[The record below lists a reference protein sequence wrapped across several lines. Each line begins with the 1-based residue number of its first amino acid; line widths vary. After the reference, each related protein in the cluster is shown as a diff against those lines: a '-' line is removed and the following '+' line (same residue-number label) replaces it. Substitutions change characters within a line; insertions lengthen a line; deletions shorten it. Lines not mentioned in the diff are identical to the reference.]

1 MMHAAERPSETS
13 WLSKL
18 ALAIYRFLPLPVYY
32 GLLAA
37 YWFLPFLRSRLGPRL
52 GEVLPSTGESGTVW
66 FHASSVGEVSTI
78 GPVVEEV
85 RRRWSDCRIVVSTMT
100 PGGKRRASEILGS
113 VEVFL
118 LPVDVFPVM
127 RKLVSRLRAS
137 ALVIGET
144 EIWPN
149 LVLEAR
155 KQGTRIVLLNGR
167 ISKRS
172 YPRYRLIRPVIRT
185 VLRCFDYLLMRTQ
198 QDADR
203 IVSLGADT
211 GSVEVVG
218 NTKYDILPGPLP
230 EARRERTR
238 NDLGIPEQRKVVTLG
253 SAREGECEIVFRA
266 IQAVRLEPRPLL
278 IVAPRHMGLVQQVE
292 QLADDFSLARRTRSG
307 AESPGRV
314 PEAVPDVIIIAEMG
328 RLLDMYAISDV
339 AIVGGT
345 FRPFGG
351 HNPLESA
358 SQGVVTVVG
367 PHIQN
372 IEDDIGYLGSR
383 RCAFIAEAD
392 GLGELLQG
400 LLLDDEGRRQ
410 MGRRASTAVD
420 DKKGIAAKCVEILA
434 QRQILP

>member
-1 MMHAAERPSETS
+1 M
-13 WLSKL
+13 
-18 ALAIYRFLPLPVYY
+18 PLPIYY
-32 GLLAA
+32 VLLAA
-37 YWFLPFLRSRLGPRL
+37 YRILPFLRSRLGPRL
-52 GEVLPSTGESGTVW
+52 GEVMPPTNGSGTVW
-66 FHASSVGEVSTI
+66 FHASSVGDVSTI

-100 PGGKRRASEILGS
+100 PGGRRRAREILGS
-113 VEVFL
+113 VDVFL
-118 LPVDVFPVM
+118 LPVDLFPVM
-127 RKLVSRLRAS
+127 KKLASRLRAS

-149 LVLEAR
+149 LVMEAR
-155 KQGTRIVLLNGR
+155 RQGTRIVLLNGR

-185 VLRCFDYLLMRTQ
+185 VLRHFDYLLMRTQ

-203 IVSLGADT
+203 IVSLGADI

-230 EARRERTR
+230 QARREQTR
-238 NDLGIPEQRKVVTLG
+238 SDLGIPEQQKVITLG

-266 IQAVRLEPRPLL
+266 MQAVKMEPRPVL
-278 IVAPRHMGLVQQVE
+278 IVAPRHMGLVAQVE
-292 QLADDFSLARRTRSG
+292 QLADAFSLTHRTRSG
-307 AESPGRV
+307 TEQPGEV
-314 PEAVPDVIIIAEMG
+314 PAEAVDVIIIAEMG

-345 FRPFGG
+345 FKPFGG

-358 SQGVVTVVG
+358 SQGVVTLVG

-372 IEDDIGYLGSR
+372 IEDDIGYLRSR

-392 GLGELLQG
+392 ALGGLLQR
-400 LLLDDEGRRQ
+400 LLLDEEGRRQ
-410 MGRRASTAVD
+410 MGRRASAAVD

-434 QRQILP
+434 RKRILP